1 MSSSEVIS
9 LFFSDLISWTFSAIQ
24 HNVRIISNQIETLQD
39 QKVYWSSEQTLN
51 SLKKITSES
60 NKLLKM
66 AQYLASIRIEQ
77 SAIIQK
83 HRRLNIKT
91 MNVNND
97 IYILINLICQFIQDL
112 YRVLVVS
119 VIKFFN
125 DNKQN

>member
-39 QKVYWSSEQTLN
+39 QKVYWSSDQTQN
-51 SLKKITSES
+51 SLNDIQSEFNKITSES

-77 SAIIQK
+77 SVIIQK
-83 HRRLNIKT
+83 QRRLNIKT

-97 IYILINLICQFIQDL
+97 KFKNINNTKATF
-112 YRVLVVS
+112 
-119 VIKFFN
+119 
-125 DNKQN
+125 